1 MQDAVI
7 TISYLCILMAICAQF
22 LNGSA
27 YTNALRFAL
36 GLEIMHVMIKAAKQA
51 VNLLR

>member
-7 TISYLCILMAICAQF
+7 TIAYLCVLMAICAQF

-36 GLEIMHVMIKAAKQA
+36 GLEMLRVVIEAGKRA